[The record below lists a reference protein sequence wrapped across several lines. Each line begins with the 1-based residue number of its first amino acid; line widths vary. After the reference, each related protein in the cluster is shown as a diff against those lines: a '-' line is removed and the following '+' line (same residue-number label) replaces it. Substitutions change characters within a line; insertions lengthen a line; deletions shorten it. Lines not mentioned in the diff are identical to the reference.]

1 MQDQDSFTGARR
13 GAGARVGFY
22 AHLTVY
28 LLVNALLIGI
38 NLGTSTQHLW
48 FKWPLLGWGVG
59 ILAHAIAAFALPG
72 RVRTRRRLI
81 REKRRLIREKM
92 RTGALEAQ

>member
-1 MQDQDSFTGARR
+1 MQYQDSFTGARS
-13 GAGARVGFY
+13 GAGARVGLY
-22 AHLTVY
+22 VHLTVY

-59 ILAHAIAAFALPG
+59 VLAHALVAWAVARGPG
-72 RVRTRRRLI
+72 I
-81 REKRRLIREKM
+81 KRRMIEREM
-92 RTGALEAQ
+92 RKRA

>member
-1 MQDQDSFTGARR
+1 MQYQDDFTGARS

-59 ILAHAIAAFALPG
+59 LLAHAIVAFALP
-72 RVRTRRRLI
+72 RRERTGRRL
-81 REKRRLIREKM
+81 LREKM
-92 RTGALEAQ
+92 RTGALEAR

>member
-1 MQDQDSFTGARR
+1 MQYQDSFTGARS

-59 ILAHAIAAFALPG
+59 LLAHAIVAFALPR

-81 REKRRLIREKM
+81 REKM
-92 RTGALEAQ
+92 RAGASESR

>member
-1 MQDQDSFTGARR
+1 MQYQDSFTGARSGE
-13 GAGARVGFY
+13 GAGGFY
-22 AHLTVY
+22 VHLTVY

-59 ILAHAIAAFALPG
+59 LLAHAIAAFALPR
-72 RVRTRRRLI
+72 RVRTRRRLGI
-81 REKRRLIREKM
+81 SHQEVR
-92 RTGALEAQ
+92 

>member
-1 MQDQDSFTGARR
+1 MQYQDSFTSART
-13 GAGARVGFY
+13 GAGAGIGFY
-22 AHLTVY
+22 IHLTVY

-59 ILAHAIAAFALPG
+59 ILAHAIAAFALPR

-81 REKRRLIREKM
+81 REKM
-92 RTGALEAQ
+92 RAGASEAQ

>member
-1 MQDQDSFTGARR
+1 MQYQDSFTGARS
-13 GAGARVGFY
+13 GAEARVGFY
-22 AHLTVY
+22 THLTVY

-59 ILAHAIAAFALPG
+59 ILAHAIVAFALPR
-72 RVRTRRRLI
+72 RVRNR
-81 REKRRLIREKM
+81 RRLIREKM
-92 RTGALEAQ
+92 RAGALESQ